1 MHQPKR
7 QGLVKVVFR
16 LESDAW
22 HGSATE
28 TLWGTL
34 LSDGRVRLEN
44 SPFFA
49 FGVSFRD
56 IVAVEEAN
64 GELVFDRVVIFG
76 GHSTY
81 RIIKTSNEEA
91 LFERYWKALRDIG
104 CTYEEGR
111 VLAVDLPPDT
121 DVYAAYDALQAGE
134 DAGAWGFEEGHCGHP
149 LEGRRASTS

>member
-1 MHQPKR
+1 MHQRRRKD
-7 QGLVKVVFR
+7 LVRVVFH
-16 LESDAW
+16 LEADAW
-22 HGSATE
+22 HGSTTE

-49 FGVSFRD
+49 FGVSFQD
-56 IVAVEEAN
+56 IVAVEDAN

-81 RIIKTSNEEA
+81 RIIKRCDEEA
-91 LFERYWKALRDIG
+91 LFQRYWKSLRNIG

-111 VLAVDLPPDT
+111 VLAVDVPPDT
-121 DVYAAYDALQAGE
+121 DIYAANDALQAGE
-134 DAGAWGFEEGHCGHP
+134 DAEVWDFEERHCGHP
-149 LEGRRASTS
+149 LEDRPT